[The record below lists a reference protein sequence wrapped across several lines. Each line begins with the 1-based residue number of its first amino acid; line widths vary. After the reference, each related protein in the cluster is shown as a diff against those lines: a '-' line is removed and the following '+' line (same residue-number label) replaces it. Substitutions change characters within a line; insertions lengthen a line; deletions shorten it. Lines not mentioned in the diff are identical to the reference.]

1 MKDSIDLVFLQK
13 IEKKKKKG
21 LYYFKL
27 GLSYKS
33 KN

>member
-13 IEKKKKKG
+13 IEKKKKG